1 MEIEG
6 GVREP
11 LELMLNT
18 LLALPG
24 FNEILLAL
32 CFLFFLVSHCLAL
45 GGDIRSG
52 VLSEGLVVRLALT
65 LSVCGLSFHLLG
77 IGNELLE
84 HEHDAV
90 ASFAL
95 LVVAECL
102 RLLGVHLWFLQERLL
117 FVVELTEDG
126 ESLLQQLLGASLLL
140 DHALELG
147 VLLLAILCC
156 DLLLLL
162 QLLDVRCQLL
172 DGILGIS
179 QLRLQLLQLCCQV
192 LVLSGLLL
200 CGHPVLVELLVAVLL
215 FGSLVGLLLRQG
227 LNHEVDLLLHAR
239 EGIQLGLHGKSSQ
252 SGILHASLGEYRSST
267 CATSRLVLGDFCD
280 LQE

>member
-84 HEHDAV
+84 HKHDTV
-90 ASFAL
+90 AACAL
-95 LVVAECL
+95 LVVSEG
-102 RLLGVHLWFLQERLL
+102 LGVLDKGWLL
-117 FVVELTEDG
+117 VELAQNCQG
-126 ESLLQQLLGASLLL
+126 FFQQILGLALLL
-140 DHALELG
+140 NHALELG
-147 VLLLAILCC
+147 ILLLAVLSCEFLLFFHLSNVRLQSLHLLRGIGHLHLQLLLLSCQVLTVALLLLSVHPVLLELLKAVLLLP
-156 DLLLLL
+156 DLIGLLLL
-162 QLLDVRCQLL
+162 QSCNH
-172 DGILGIS
+172 
-179 QLRLQLLQLCCQV
+179 QV
-192 LVLSGLLL
+192 
-200 CGHPVLVELLVAVLL
+200 H
-215 FGSLVGLLLRQG
+215 F
-227 LNHEVDLLLHAR
+227 LLHAL
-239 EGIQLGLHGKSSQ
+239 EGVDLRFQGKSGKP
-252 SGILHASLGEYRSST
+252 GILLPGLVKHGSSVCTADIFGSGSL
-267 CATSRLVLGDFCD
+267 
-280 LQE
+280 